1 MGFIEQL
8 AQEFDQ
14 DTVLFIGSGASL
26 PAGLPSWGKLIDW
39 LRDYANK
46 FNSNLEVADTYIKSE
61 DHVEAAS
68 ALTMELEKQ
77 DKMLSD
83 FFIEYPECKIFESA
97 QPCEIH
103 NLLLNL
109 PTNSIITPNYDLL
122 IEKEFLKKNGSDIR
136 VVLQNEPN
144 TLNEINRGRLKDF
157 LYKYH
162 GCITKP
168 KNIVLNDEDYNKIIH
183 KPSPDTECLKNLIQS
198 KTFVFIGA
206 GLKDPDFNHIRNYL
220 IQINQPQNI
229 EFWAFMRNCH
239 AEVDFYQHKYGTNLI
254 NYEGE
259 NTDHSDLL
267 NKLSELLK
275 KINELDKKKLSDVDI
290 ATRQDI
296 EPTKQEGD
304 LRQTL
309 VSANEKILPVDE
321 QILGFVAFFD
331 GIERAEC
338 ENYMVGFKKT
348 TIEVTKNRIT
358 YLINHNLIK
367 TTEHYLLPMRES
379 FSVEAAELIEE
390 DIMVFLAGRENG

>member
-1 MGFIEQL
+1 MGFINQL
-8 AQEFDQ
+8 AQDFNQ

-26 PAGLPSWGKLIDW
+26 PAGLPSWGKLINW
-39 LRDYANK
+39 LRDYTNQ
-46 FNSNLEVADTYIKSE
+46 FNSNLEAADAFIINKDYIK
-61 DHVEAAS
+61 AAS
-68 ALTMELEKQ
+68 ALTRDLENQGKT
-77 DKMLSD
+77 LSD
-83 FFIEYPECKIFESA
+83 FFIEYPKCRIFETA

-122 IEKEFLKKNGSDIR
+122 IEKEFLKKNGNDIR
-136 VVLQNEPN
+136 VVLPNEPII
-144 TLNEINRGRLKDF
+144 LNEIKRSRLKDF

-162 GCITKP
+162 GCITTP
-168 KNIVLNDEDYNKIIH
+168 ENIVLNGDHYRSTIH
-183 KPSPDTECLKNLIQS
+183 LPSPDAECLKTLIQS

-206 GLKDPDFNHIRNYL
+206 GLEDPDFNHIRDYL
-220 IQINQPQNI
+220 IEINQPQHI
-229 EFWAFMRNCH
+229 EFWAFMRNCQSQ
-239 AEVDFYQHKYGTNLI
+239 AEFYQQEFGTKLI

-275 KINELDKKKLSDVDI
+275 KINELDKKKISDVDI
-290 ATRQDI
+290 VARQDI
-296 EPTKQEGD
+296 EPTKQVGD

-338 ENYMVGFKKT
+338 ENYMVGFKET
-348 TIEVTKNRIT
+348 TIEVTKNRID
-358 YLINHNLIK
+358 YLINRNLIK

-390 DIMVFLAGRENG
+390 DIMVFLAGR

>member
-1 MGFIEQL
+1 MNQ
-8 AQEFDQ
+8 
-14 DTVLFIGSGASL
+14 
-26 PAGLPSWGKLIDW
+26 K
-39 LRDYANK
+39 
-46 FNSNLEVADTYIKSE
+46 E
-61 DHVEAAS
+61 DHIEAAS

-77 DKMLSD
+77 GKALSD
-83 FFIEYPECKIFESA
+83 FFIEYPECKIFKTAE
-97 QPCEIH
+97 PCEIH
-103 NLLLNL
+103 DLLLNL

-122 IEKEFLKKNGSDIR
+122 IEKEFLKKKGNDIR
-136 VVLQNEPN
+136 VVLPNEPN
-144 TLNEINRGRLKDF
+144 TLNEIKRDRLKDF

-162 GCITKP
+162 GCITMP
-168 KNIVLNDEDYNKIIH
+168 ENIVLKDEDYNTIIH

-206 GLKDPDFNHIRNYL
+206 GLKDPDFNHIRDYL
-220 IQINQPQNI
+220 IQINQAQNI

-239 AEVDFYQHKYGTNLI
+239 SEVDFYKHKYGTNLI

-275 KINELDKKKLSDVDI
+275 KINELDRKKLSDVDI
-290 ATRQDI
+290 VTRQDL
-296 EPTKQEGD
+296 EPTKQDGV
-304 LRQTL
+304 LRQIL
-309 VSANEKILPVDE
+309 VSANKKILPVDE

-331 GIERAEC
+331 GIERTEC

-348 TIEVTKNRIT
+348 AIGVTNNRID